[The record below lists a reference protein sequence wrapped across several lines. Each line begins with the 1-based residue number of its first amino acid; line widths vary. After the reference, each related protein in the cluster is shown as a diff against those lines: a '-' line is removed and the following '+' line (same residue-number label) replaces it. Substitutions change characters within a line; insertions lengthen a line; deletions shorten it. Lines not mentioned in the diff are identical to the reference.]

1 MDYYFQV
8 STLTGSSEVEVATPL
23 GRESLGSLA
32 SMSLS
37 AASNCSS
44 SSPGSRRHSVNSKFI
59 NILVYTV
66 HSTISDKWLRKTKRK
81 MEKGSYNYLHKL
93 AISVYRISNSKI
105 PTIENWTI
113 FPVFCQELFFI
124 FFASTTRFLVVELY
138 LEISINIKVLHNYF
152 QHFKVVDLTSLLVC
166 QAVSSRRGK
175 LLRDVP
181 PGWTVNN
188 PPHHQKSRKVIICF
202 WKKNVMKLY

>member
-59 NILVYTV
+59 NIQVYCTFNN
-66 HSTISDKWLRKTKRK
+66 KWLRKTKRK
-81 MEKGSYNYLHKL
+81 MEKGSCNYLHKL

-124 FFASTTRFLVVELY
+124 FFASTTRFLVVELD
-138 LEISINIKVLHNYF
+138 LEILINIKVLHNYF

-181 PGWTVNN
+181 PGLTVNN
-188 PPHHQKSRKVIICF
+188 PPHHQKSRKVIISF